1 MKLKIITVSIIAGLL
16 MNCSMQRL
24 TLRVISPVI
33 DNSLTALFE
42 ESDLIIAQSA
52 IEADLKLLEGL
63 LKSDPE
69 NQKLLFYATQG
80 YTSYALGFVEDEDPD
95 RARLHYLRG
104 RNYGLRILNQ
114 HRPFQQ
120 AFKGDLD
127 QFSLALKKLKKS
139 DVPALFWTANAWG
152 NWINISMTDPDALA
166 DLPKVQAMMQRV
178 IELEPGYF
186 YGGAYLFLGTIL
198 MVKPPIMGGNPDEAQ
213 VQFDKCFEYSQQKFL
228 LPYVFFARYF
238 AAKMLDEALFDSLI
252 QQILGTSLDVLPEQ
266 RLPNAIAQKKARLLL
281 EKREELF

>member
-1 MKLKIITVSIIAGLL
+1 MKLKIVTVSILAGLL
-16 MNCSMQRL
+16 MNCSIQHL

-42 ESDLIIAQSA
+42 ESDLQIAQTA

-69 NQKLLFYATQG
+69 NKKLLFYATQG
-80 YTSYALGFVEDEDPD
+80 YTSYALGFVEDEDPN
-95 RARLHYLRG
+95 RARMFYLRG
-104 RNYGLRILNQ
+104 RDFGLKILNQ
-114 HRPFQQ
+114 QPSFQQ
-120 AFKGDLD
+120 AFRGNLD
-127 QFSLALKKLKKS
+127 QFSLALKKFKKS

-198 MVKPPIMGGNPDEAQ
+198 MVKPPIMGGNPDEAK
-213 VQFDKCFEYSQQKFL
+213 VQFDKCFEYSQNKFL
-228 LPYVFFARYF
+228 LPHVFFARFY
-238 AAKMLDEALFDSLI
+238 AAKMLDEALFDSTI
-252 QQILGTSLDVLPEQ
+252 QQILGTSLDILPEQ
-266 RLPNAIAQKKARLLL
+266 RLPNAIARKKALLLL
-281 EKREELF
+281 EKRAELF

>member
-1 MKLKIITVSIIAGLL
+1 MKLKILTISVLAGLFL
-16 MNCSMQRL
+16 NCSMQRL
-24 TLRVISPVI
+24 TLKVISPVI
-33 DNSLTALFE
+33 DNSLAALFE
-42 ESDLIIAQSA
+42 ESDLPIAKTA

-69 NQKLLFYATQG
+69 NKKLLFYATQG
-80 YTSYALGFVEDEDPD
+80 YTSYALGFVEDENPD
-95 RARLHYLRG
+95 RARLLYLRG
-104 RNYGLRILNQ
+104 RDFGLKILNQ
-114 HRPFQQ
+114 QRSFQQ
-120 AFKGDLD
+120 AFRGNLD
-127 QFSLALKKLKKS
+127 QFSLALKKFKKS

-198 MVKPPIMGGNPDEAQ
+198 MVKPPIMGGNPDEAK
-213 VQFDKCFEYSQQKFL
+213 VQFDKCFEYSQKKFL
-228 LPYVFFARYF
+228 LPYVFFARYY
-238 AAKMLDEALFDSLI
+238 AAKMLDEALFDSTI
-252 QQILGTSLDVLPEQ
+252 QQILGTSLDILPEQ